1 MGVVRELWPHSHEG
15 RCDACR
21 RAWFGAPLRLRT
33 LEDFESKKPAV
44 EEVSRSQRIFRRV
57 APSLLPFCICRV
69 FCTNSEFSAQGSGT
83 LRERSPYPANLTNA
97 LVLHEIHDMPS
108 LLLCLPT
115 RCCRW

>member
-44 EEVSRSQRIFRRV
+44 EEVSRSQRVFSRV

-69 FCTNSEFSAQGSGT
+69 FAPIVN
-83 LRERSPYPANLTNA
+83 
-97 LVLHEIHDMPS
+97 LVLKGVA
-108 LLLCLPT
+108 
-115 RCCRW
+115 RCVNGALIPRILQSP